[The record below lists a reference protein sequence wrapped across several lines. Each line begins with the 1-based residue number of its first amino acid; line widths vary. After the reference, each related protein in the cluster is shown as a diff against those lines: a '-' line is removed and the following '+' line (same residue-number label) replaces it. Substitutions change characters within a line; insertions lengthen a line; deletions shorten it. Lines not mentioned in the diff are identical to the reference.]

1 MARNDNV
8 FALMPIEVEFQKEKA
23 AGLRRTGEKLDQ
35 ALAALAGAEREL
47 LSARGPERTARL
59 GRYRELRKEAERVRW
74 GLMVQREA
82 CGLRGGDLEL
92 ERAYPL
98 PPLIRE

>member
-8 FALMPIEVEFQKEKA
+8 FAWMPVEVEFQKEKA
-23 AGLRRTGEKLDQ
+23 AALRRTGDTLEK

-47 LSARGPERTARL
+47 LNTQGAARAARL
-59 GRYRELRKEAERVRW
+59 VRYRELRKEAEQVRW

-82 CGLRGGDLEL
+82 CGIRGGDAEMD
-92 ERAYPL
+92 RAYPL
-98 PPLIRE
+98 PPLVRE